1 MDLYLLK
8 VQQKDSLSVSD
19 IASGPEMEEAEE
31 QGLQITA
38 AKGPGRPWH
47 HSMVCLKLQQ
57 LKSRV
62 YWMLSGFHLE
72 FYSSVVNRITLL

>member
-38 AKGPGRPWH
+38 MQLPRVLADPGTTPW
-47 HSMVCLKLQQ
+47 SALNCSNSSPEFTGCCL
-57 LKSRV
+57 V
-62 YWMLSGFHLE
+62 FI
-72 FYSSVVNRITLL
+72 SSFIPR